1 MQKFIPQRVTLD
13 YQIIQNLIKKIKY
26 VEIKKIVDT
35 VNKQK
40 RDITSISHTFAL
52 CGDKKDDNN
61 DDLGGG
67 SATRLVPSV

>member
-1 MQKFIPQRVTLD
+1 MNRQKG
-13 YQIIQNLIKKIKY
+13 
-26 VEIKKIVDT
+26 
-35 VNKQK
+35 
-40 RDITSISHTFAL
+40 DIASLSHTFAL